1 MFNDH
6 EQASAAVI
14 SSHTPPVSFS
24 QSHEDCEISRF
35 HGKMTTDQDSGAIPP
50 KKRFYLQN
58 LDGRAVQGTEKQ
70 LLAVTGLSRQLFYQL
85 KTGRTEYAK
94 HWKVVYYEE
103 NGVQQ
108 HVKQRGTKRKYILFF
123 RDRGVV
129 LKRTKIEFVRL
140 TGLDRNMVYRR
151 IRQKLPIPGWRYYS
165 DNLKLIK

>member
-1 MFNDH
+1 MSYDNR
-6 EQASAAVI
+6 ESSAAVI

-35 HGKMTTDQDSGAIPP
+35 HGKMTANQDSGAIPP

-58 LDGRAVQGTEKQ
+58 LDGRTANGPEKE

-94 HWKVVYYEE
+94 RWKVVYYEA
-103 NGVQQ
+103 NGVKQ
-108 HVKQRGTKRKYILFF
+108 HVQQRGSKRKYILFF

-129 LKRTKIEFVRL
+129 LKRTKIEFIRM
-140 TGLDRNMVYRR
+140 TGLNRNMVYTR
-151 IRQKLPIPGWRYYS
+151 IRKKLPIPGWEYRP
-165 DNLKLIK
+165 I

>member
-108 HVKQRGTKRKYILFF
+108 HVKQRGTKRKYI
-123 RDRGVV
+123 
-129 LKRTKIEFVRL
+129 
-140 TGLDRNMVYRR
+140 
-151 IRQKLPIPGWRYYS
+151 
-165 DNLKLIK
+165 